1 MESLPAKSDPSRPGE
16 IDSSGAAGS
25 ESIVTI
31 DGTSGFCSEDW
42 CSIFLGWTILLAA
55 LAATWLSR
63 PLDNDERATRY
74 HDLTRQ
80 LDALDSSPQPAH
92 SEGDSKAEIK
102 SLAKQRKQLLGE
114 MAVNPL
120 RPWLAELGAWDAN
133 PTRAFVDKQG
143 RSVVPGL
150 AGVFVVSLLLFAV
163 GMALTGKPVR
173 GFPLAFTGV
182 FLLAVVS
189 YLLAGQNVVKN
200 YNLEYALWALV
211 VGLLISN
218 TLGTPQFLRPAIQ
231 TEFYIKTG
239 LVLLGAEIL
248 LNLLLALGVP
258 GICVSWVV
266 TPVVL
271 ITTYIFGQKVLRIPS
286 RSLNMVICA
295 DMSVC
300 GVSAAIATA
309 AACRAKKEELS
320 LAIGLS
326 LIFTVIMMV
335 VMPWAIEQVGMDPV
349 LAGAWIGGTIDS
361 TGAVAAAGAMLG
373 DTSLAVAATVK
384 MIQNVLIG
392 AVAFGVA
399 VYWVTCVERQAD
411 APRPSVLE
419 IWRRFPKF
427 VLGFLA
433 ASLLFSAIGGSGLEG
448 QSLVSAVTADT
459 SKVLRGWF
467 FCLAFVSIGLDT
479 DFRELGRFLV
489 GGKPLILYLCGQTLN
504 LVLSLAMSWL
514 MFEKVFPDAAA
525 ALRK

>member
-1 MESLPAKSDPSRPGE
+1 
-16 IDSSGAAGS
+16 
-25 ESIVTI
+25 
-31 DGTSGFCSEDW
+31 
-42 CSIFLGWTILLAA
+42 
-55 LAATWLSR
+55 
-63 PLDNDERATRY
+63 
-74 HDLTRQ
+74 
-80 LDALDSSPQPAH
+80 
-92 SEGDSKAEIK
+92 
-102 SLAKQRKQLLGE
+102 
-114 MAVNPL
+114 
-120 RPWLAELGAWDAN
+120 
-133 PTRAFVDKQG
+133 
-143 RSVVPGL
+143 
-150 AGVFVVSLLLFAV
+150 
-163 GMALTGKPVR
+163 
-173 GFPLAFTGV
+173 
-182 FLLAVVS
+182 
-189 YLLAGQNVVKN
+189 
-200 YNLEYALWALV
+200 
-211 VGLLISN
+211 
-218 TLGTPQFLRPAIQ
+218 
-231 TEFYIKTG
+231 
-239 LVLLGAEIL
+239 
-248 LNLLLALGVP
+248 
-258 GICVSWVV
+258 
-266 TPVVL
+266 
-271 ITTYIFGQKVLRIPS
+271 
-286 RSLNMVICA
+286 
-295 DMSVC
+295 MSVC

-433 ASLLFSAIGGSGLEG
+433 ASLLFSAIGASGLEG

-479 DFRELGRFLV
+479 NFRELGRFLV